1 MGGLTTLAAWKRL
14 NGHHGDIAQLGEHLL
29 CTQGV
34 KGSSPFVSTILQKI
48 LRARKVKGER
58 PSQHGWSVGVTLP
71 SRAHGKIHPSAMSS
85 ATDALLW
92 VRVPPEGLLQFI
104 FP

>member
-34 KGSSPFVSTILQKI
+34 TGSSPVVSTILQKI
-48 LRARKVKGER
+48 LRTQKVTGEEAKPTR
-58 PSQHGWSVGVTLP
+58 MVGRGDSTFP
-71 SRAHGKIHPSAMSS
+71 RSR
-85 ATDALLW
+85 
-92 VRVPPEGLLQFI
+92 
-104 FP
+104 